1 MSNSKGL
8 TDVVAS
14 SENVWLLLCGMH
26 VFLMQVGFLVLEVGA
41 VQKKAAINIIF
52 KNYADTCLGA
62 LTWFAVG
69 FAIANADNGAFL
81 MRNLKSGSE
90 LTNWFFS
97 FTFAATSATIVSG
110 AVAERTKI
118 SAYFF
123 YTLVITGFVYP
134 LVVRQVWSTNADRW
148 PRSFDHYGFIDFAG
162 SGVVHAVGGLCGLV
176 GATLVGPRVGRFSTK
191 YSNQRNMSRL
201 LGPLLPEDNCWT
213 MGREISYFCYQGFN
227 ASSGPGV
234 TSNGTYTTALAIVN
248 TTLAPASA
256 CFTALIFTKFFWNVY
271 DIQMSLNAILAGAVS
286 ITASCGIVSPAAS
299 ICIGV
304 IGSLILLL
312 FSWILEKFEIDD
324 PLDASSVHG
333 FCGIWGCLAVGIFAT
348 DEKVAAGLSIVCIT
362 IWTLTCAFIVFFG
375 LDKVYVLSDCVQL
388 SGVDVREHGFTLY
401 NHGSRISCPS
411 SSSMNKPHNHKNKEF
426 DNTNNDKSWAEKTAV
441 AAYKSISG
449 KPEIHITIRTEEEKN
464 KKMSDIEMIESKKTD
479 LQKENLVDL
488 PNWSQER
495 DNLDSKLSLRK
506 RHVCLNF
513 FSNSNLFFVRN
524 FVPNKF

>member
-62 LTWFAVG
+62 LTWFTVG

-123 YTLVITGFVYP
+123 YTLVITGFLYP
-134 LVVRQVWSTNADRW
+134 LVVRQVWSSDGIFSGTNADRW

-201 LGPLLPEDNCWT
+201 LGPLLPEDNWLHPRKLA
-213 MGREISYFCYQGFN
+213 GRWGEKYPIFATKGRKIPPQN
-227 ASSGPGV
+227 
-234 TSNGTYTTALAIVN
+234 II
-248 TTLAPASA
+248 
-256 CFTALIFTKFFWNVY
+256 FTALGTGLLCTFSSF
-271 DIQMSLNAILAGAVS
+271 IL
-286 ITASCGIVSPAAS
+286 
-299 ICIGV
+299 
-304 IGSLILLL
+304 
-312 FSWILEKFEIDD
+312 
-324 PLDASSVHG
+324 
-333 FCGIWGCLAVGIFAT
+333 
-348 DEKVAAGLSIVCIT
+348 
-362 IWTLTCAFIVFFG
+362 
-375 LDKVYVLSDCVQL
+375 
-388 SGVDVREHGFTLY
+388 
-401 NHGSRISCPS
+401 
-411 SSSMNKPHNHKNKEF
+411 
-426 DNTNNDKSWAEKTAV
+426 
-441 AAYKSISG
+441 
-449 KPEIHITIRTEEEKN
+449 
-464 KKMSDIEMIESKKTD
+464 
-479 LQKENLVDL
+479 
-488 PNWSQER
+488 
-495 DNLDSKLSLRK
+495 
-506 RHVCLNF
+506 
-513 FSNSNLFFVRN
+513 NLFFYHENV
-524 FVPNKF
+524 VPNDFFTEKKKYFSQYLVWMV